1 MQRILRTIWNNR
13 RPIRPQ
19 NPLSNPKRLEGPELV
34 PGEAQ
39 ELEEVE
45 AMVVGAAAAAAAA
58 AGRSRTGSRPPLG
71 LLVWW
76 RPRTMR
82 TRS

>member
-58 AGRSRTGSRPPLG
+58 GLSRTGSRPPLG